1 MRIDQLHVENFKK
14 FAVQD
19 LDFHPQFTLM
29 IGENGAG
36 KTTVLDALAV
46 AAGIWLVEPP
56 DSTLINSG
64 RSILS
69 NDIRL
74 EPQSKGDRLQFVEKR
89 PVVVKAKGHM
99 AEQVDIS
106 WARQIGAGGTRTTNS
121 EAKSA
126 LALIRRVYE
135 RDTAGEHVLCPV
147 LAYYGAGRAWL
158 PSNERVQ
165 KSKGNGPA
173 RRWAAFYD
181 CFNER
186 IRFSDLNGWFSR
198 ETTERGN
205 HGGRWR
211 PGAEAVRRAILRCV
225 PDATDVGYSADR
237 DQIVLSIGGEAQPLD
252 NLSAGQRMMLAMIA
266 DLAIRAVTQNAFLL
280 PQDELGSQDDPL
292 PRVFAQTPGLVLI
305 DEIDVHLHPI
315 WQRRIVGDLKKL
327 FPAIQFVGT
336 SHSPQVIG
344 ELQSEEIRLMRD
356 GRISQPA
363 LSFGMDSN
371 WVVEVIMGGSKC
383 NAHVKARLESIFKLI
398 GDKKLPA
405 AQHEAMLLRGEIG
418 NSDEL
423 QRAVSM
429 IERIKVLGK

>member
-1 MRIDQLHVENFKK
+1 MRIDHLHVENFKK

-19 LDFHPQFTLM
+19 FDFHPHFTLM
-29 IGENGAG
+29 VGENGAG

-46 AAGIWLVEPP
+46 ASAIWLVEPP
-56 DSTLINSG
+56 DSMLVSSG
-64 RSILS
+64 RNILAK
-69 NDIRL
+69 DIRL
-74 EPQSKGDRLQFVEKR
+74 EPQVKGDRLQFLEKR
-89 PVVVKAKGHM
+89 PVIVQAKGQI
-99 AEQVDIS
+99 AEQADIPWS
-106 WARQIGAGGTRTTNS
+106 RQIRATGTRTTNA
-121 EAKSA
+121 EAKPA
-126 LALIRRVYE
+126 VALIKQVYS
-135 RDTAGEHVLCPV
+135 RDAAGEHVLCPV

-165 KSKGNGPA
+165 KPKANGPA

-186 IRFSDLNGWFSR
+186 IRFSDLNQWFNR

-205 HGGRWR
+205 RNGKWR

-225 PDATDVGYSADR
+225 PDADDIEYSTDR
-237 DQIVLSIGGEAQPLD
+237 DEIVLSIQGEAQPLD
-252 NLSAGQRMMLAMIA
+252 NLSAGQRMMLAMVA
-266 DLAIRAVTQNAFLL
+266 DLAIRAVTQNAYLL
-280 PQDELGSQDDPL
+280 PSDELGADDDPI
-292 PRVFAQTPGLVLI
+292 PRVLAQTPGLVLI

-315 WQRRIVGDLKKL
+315 WQRRIVTDLKKM
-327 FPAIQFVGT
+327 FPAMQFVCT

-344 ELQSEEIRLMRD
+344 ELQPEEIRLMHE
-356 GRISQPA
+356 GQISQPA

-383 NAHVKARLESIFKLI
+383 NPQVKTRLERVFKLI
-398 GDKKLPA
+398 SDKKLA
-405 AQHEAMLLRGEIG
+405 DAETEAFTLRGEIG